1 MVAGPEGRRPMKL
14 PETKQSWIMAG
25 SVLLV
30 VAGLFF
36 AQFVIV
42 KAAGW
47 FKQTRERRITKAT
60 DTVTP
65 DRLLARCG
73 AAIEDTTTDV
83 YPVVKRTMRYKI
95 SSQRTALFTFT
106 RTADEPQNWVLLS
119 MQDSVGDVS
128 YETPE
133 AKISALP
140 CLDSTR

>member
-1 MVAGPEGRRPMKL
+1 MKF
-14 PETKQSWIMAG
+14 TDIKQSWIMAG
-25 SVLLV
+25 SVALV

-65 DRLLARCG
+65 DRLIARCG

-83 YPVVKRTMRYKI
+83 YPVVKRTLRYRI
-95 SSQRTALFTFT
+95 NSERTALFTFT
-106 RTADEPQNWVLLS
+106 RTSDEPQNWVLLS

-133 AKISALP
+133 AKTSALP
-140 CLDSTR
+140 CLDSTK

>member
-1 MVAGPEGRRPMKL
+1 MQAQKGRRPMKL
-14 PETKQSWIMAG
+14 TDIKQSWIMAG
-25 SVLLV
+25 SVVLV
-30 VAGLFF
+30 VVGLLF

-60 DTVTP
+60 DTVMP
-65 DRLLARCG
+65 DRLISRCG
-73 AAIEDTTTDV
+73 TPVEDLTTDL
-83 YPVVKRTMRYKI
+83 YPVVRRTMRYKI
-95 SSQRTALFTFT
+95 SGQRTVLFTFT

-119 MQDSVGDVS
+119 MKDSVGDVS

-140 CLDSTR
+140 CLDSSK